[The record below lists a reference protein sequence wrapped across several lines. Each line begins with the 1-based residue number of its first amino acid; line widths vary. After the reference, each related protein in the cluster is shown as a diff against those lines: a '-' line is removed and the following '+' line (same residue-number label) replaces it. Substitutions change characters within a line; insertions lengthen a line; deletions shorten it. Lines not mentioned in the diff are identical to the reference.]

1 VDDATVDGM
10 FMDMIASND
19 WSELETEN
27 QPVFFDVHSQFIPLN
42 MTILNLGYIPSFGFI
57 DIVFRKET
65 DGF

>member
-1 VDDATVDGM
+1 MDDATVNDM

-27 QPVFFDVHSQFIPLN
+27 QPIFFDVHSQFIPLN

-57 DIVFRKET
+57 DIVLRKET